1 LKYILKEEVRSK
13 GLTNQKIKA
22 MGGAKS
28 FAPGQ
33 RKTFAP
39 FKKEGVKGGNFA

>member
-1 LKYILKEEVRSK
+1 MYIIQKMKYILKEEVRSE

-22 MGGAKS
+22 MGGAIF

-39 FKKEGVKGGNFA
+39 LKKKG